1 MKEAK
6 MTYVGIDVAKAK
18 LDVAIKTGETVCYTS
33 VENNA
38 QGFAKLAQGLAKYP
52 RAELHICLEATNTYS
67 FGCAEFLCQQG
78 LRVSIVNP
86 ALVKAYAESELR
98 RNKTDKLDACLIAN
112 FCAEKSPRAWTAPRE
127 KQQAFQALYR
137 RWETLKAMRGQEL
150 NRLDSERCQAV
161 RDSLT
166 SVISHLDEQIV
177 ALEASLDV
185 FVEHQPE
192 LQHRFDLLIS
202 IPGVGKVTAYLLLA
216 EIDFQIFTCSNDLV
230 AFAGLN
236 PRHNT
241 SGTFKGRTTISKKG
255 SSRLRKALYFPAIAA
270 QQHNPLI
277 RPLCLRLQSQGKH
290 QLFILCAAMRKLLHL
305 AFGVIKS
312 NTPFDPHYLDKQL
325 KTS

>member
-1 MKEAK
+1 

-18 LDVAIKTGETVCYTS
+18 LDVAVKTSKKVRHSS
-33 VENNA
+33 VENNEK
-38 QGFAKLAQGLAKYP
+38 GFAKLAQTLASYP
-52 RAELHICLEATNTYS
+52 KAEVHICLEATNTYS
-67 FGCAEFLCQQG
+67 FDCAEFLAKQG
-78 LRVSIVNP
+78 LKVSIVNP
-86 ALVKAYAESELR
+86 ALVKAYAGSELC
-98 RNKTDKLDACLIAN
+98 RNKTDKLDAGLIAD
-112 FCAEKSPRAWTAPRE
+112 FCAEKSPRAWTAPSE
-127 KQQAFQALYR
+127 KQQTFQALYR

-161 RDSLT
+161 RDSVQ
-166 SVISHLDEQIV
+166 SVISYFDEQLA

-185 FVEHQPE
+185 LLEHYPE
-192 LQHRFDLLIS
+192 LQHRYDLLIS
-202 IPGVGKVTAYLLLA
+202 IPGIGKVTAYLFLA
-216 EIDFQIFTCSNDLV
+216 EIDFQLFTRPNDLV

-236 PRHNT
+236 PRHNS

-277 RPLCLRLQSQGKH
+277 RPLCLRLHEQGKC

-312 NTPFDPHYLDKQL
+312 NSPFDPHFLDKNL
-325 KTS
+325 KIA